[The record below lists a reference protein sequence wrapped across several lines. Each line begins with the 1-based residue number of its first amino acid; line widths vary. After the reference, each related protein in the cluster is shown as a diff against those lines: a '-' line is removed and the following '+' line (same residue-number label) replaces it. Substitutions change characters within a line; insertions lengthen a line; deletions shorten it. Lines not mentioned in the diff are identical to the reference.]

1 MSGGA
6 LFVCSLAGVTL
17 FASSNR
23 LIAQAEL
30 VLHSDESRLD
40 IVVRGQPFT
49 SYHFGP
55 GRSKPILFPV
65 RAPGGRI
72 VNRLFPLQEKAPDE
86 EVDHPHQESLWF
98 TYGDVEGLDFWSGRD
113 GVRIRQRSILEMRNG
128 RTGVLKVLLDW
139 VDSEGHAVLQEIRR
153 LEFGGS
159 QDSFWLDHRSDL
171 LARERSVKIGETK
184 EGMFGIRVAGAFRED
199 RGQSVYLDAFG
210 RHREESI
217 WGTRVPWVA
226 LQGELS
232 EEPLTIAIFDHPSTF
247 NHPSY
252 WHARAYGLFAANP
265 LGRKDFVEG
274 SVAVGFEIRVG
285 ERLRFRYRLTVYSAE
300 VKKARLD
307 SEYQTYIR

>member
-1 MSGGA
+1 MSRGC
-6 LFVCSLAGVTL
+6 LFACSLAGVAL

-23 LIAQAEL
+23 LIAQAEV
-30 VLHSDESRLD
+30 VLHCDESRVD
-40 IVVRGQPFT
+40 ILVGGQPFT

-55 GRSKPILFPV
+55 ARSKPIFFPV

-72 VNRLFPLQEKAPDE
+72 VTRRFPVQEKRADE
-86 EVDHPHQESLWF
+86 ETDHPHQESLWF

-113 GVRIRQRSILEMRNG
+113 GVRIRQRSILEMQSG
-128 RTGVLKVLLDW
+128 GTGVLEVLLDW
-139 VDSEGHAVLQEIRR
+139 VDCEGHAVLQEIRR
-153 LEFGGS
+153 FEFGAGKE
-159 QDSFWLDHRSDL
+159 SFWLDQTSDL
-171 LARERSVKIGETK
+171 VARERSVKIGESK

-199 RGQSVYLDAFG
+199 RGGSVYLDAFG
-210 RHREESI
+210 RQREESI

-274 SVAVGFEIRVG
+274 SVPVGFEIRVG
-285 ERLRFRYRLTVYSAE
+285 ERLRSRYRLSIYSAE
-300 VKKARLD
+300 VEKARLD